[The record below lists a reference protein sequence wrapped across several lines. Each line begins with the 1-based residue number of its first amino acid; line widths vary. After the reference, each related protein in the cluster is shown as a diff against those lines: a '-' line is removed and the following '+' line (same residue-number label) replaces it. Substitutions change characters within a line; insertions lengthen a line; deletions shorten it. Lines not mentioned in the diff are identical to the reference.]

1 MDLKELEYE
10 AVNCIQMVKSRDGQR
25 ALVSIEIDFRVSI
38 KYGIF
43 LSS

>member
-10 AVNCIQMVKSRDGQR
+10 AVNWIQMVKGRDEQR
-25 ALVSIEIDFRVSI
+25 ALVSIAIDFRGSI